1 MSEKTATVNMADI
14 PSPTEYTYVNHD
26 KLSDHH

>member
-1 MSEKTATVNMADI
+1 MSEKTPTVRMTDI

-26 KLSDHH
+26 LLLDHH